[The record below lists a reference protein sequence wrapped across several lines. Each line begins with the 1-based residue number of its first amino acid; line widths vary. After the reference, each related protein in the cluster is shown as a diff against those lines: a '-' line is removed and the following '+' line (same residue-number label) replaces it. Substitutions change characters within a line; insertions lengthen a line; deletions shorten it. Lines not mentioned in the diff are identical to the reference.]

1 MFCQSS
7 EEEQE
12 DIEDKTT
19 AQIPGKIVSA
29 FRKDL
34 EKGSCGGTLIS
45 RNYVLTAAH
54 CCFEDKD
61 PRIVNPQTVLPHV
74 LQELDVVVKPSG
86 VCDIIVLDWESQ
98 ICAAGTGPAK
108 GPCPGDSGGPLM
120 YYNTTGEGRY
130 MLMGVVSAGTRCSND
145 DPDTNPGVY
154 TRVSNVM
161 PWILNNIR

>member
-1 MFCQSS
+1 MT
-7 EEEQE
+7 
-12 DIEDKTT
+12 I
-19 AQIPGKIVSA
+19 AGW
-29 FRKDL
+29 
-34 EKGSCGGTLIS
+34 GTME
-45 RNYVLTAAH
+45 NH
-54 CCFEDKD
+54 
-61 PRIVNPQTVLPHV
+61 PQTVLPHV

-108 GPCPGDSGGPLM
+108 SPCPGDSGGPLM

-130 MLMGVVSAGTRCSND
+130 MLMGVVSAGTLCSND

-154 TRVSNVM
+154 ARVSNVM